1 LSDNLA
7 IHPTRPEYARHLI
20 VNIRTEQGEAK
31 NPASNRTQ
39 GDQPASPVPHP
50 KGVHL
55 NLSNARPSGHTL
67 AGVLQLLEPAST
79 TAKC

>member
-1 LSDNLA
+1 MPHDLALHPIRSD
-7 IHPTRPEYARHLI
+7 YAPYFI
-20 VNIRTEQGEAK
+20 VNA
-31 NPASNRTQ
+31 Q

-79 TAKC
+79 TAKYENDGTNPI